1 MTRLRD
7 PDPNDIPE
15 DVARF
20 LADFPPDP
28 MFRMLA
34 HSPST
39 VQPFIGLAQALY
51 TSLELPVRARELA
64 ILTVAEGVR
73 CDFVFTQHVPLSR
86 NAGVDDAT
94 RELIKNGDH
103 VNSALSKHDRAVIQ
117 FAAEVVAGPRVS
129 DEVFAAAGEFLSS
142 RELVELLH
150 LCGYYWTFSRLCTV
164 LDVQL
169 TQMYTQLQ
177 EADGWA
183 GPERPADR
191 PPSGRGATR

>member
-1 MTRLRD
+1 MTRLQD
-7 PDPNDIPE
+7 PDPNDVPE

-28 MFRMLA
+28 MFKMLT

-39 VQPFIGLAQALY
+39 VRPFIGLAQALY

-103 VNSALSKHDRAVIQ
+103 THPALSKHDRAVIQ
-117 FAAEVVAGPRVS
+117 LAAEVVAGPRVS
-129 DEVFAAAGEFLSS
+129 DEVFAAAGEFLSA

-150 LCGYYWTFSRLCTV
+150 VCGYYWTFCRLCTV

-169 TQMYTQLQ
+169 TQMYAQLQ
-177 EADGWA
+177 GADGWT
-183 GPERPADR
+183 GE
-191 PPSGRGATR
+191 S

>member
-1 MTRLRD
+1 MTRLQD
-7 PDPNDIPE
+7 PDPNDVPE

-28 MFRMLA
+28 MFKMLT

-39 VQPFIGLAQALY
+39 VRPFIGLAQALY
-51 TSLELPVRARELA
+51 TSLELPVRERELA

-103 VNSALSKHDRAVIQ
+103 THPALSKHDRAVIQ
-117 FAAEVVAGPRVS
+117 LAAEVVAGPRVS
-129 DEVFAAAGEFLSS
+129 DEVFAAAGEFLSA

-150 LCGYYWTFSRLCTV
+150 VCGYYWTFCRLCTA

-169 TQMYTQLQ
+169 TQMYAQLQ
-177 EADGWA
+177 GADGWT
-183 GPERPADR
+183 GE
-191 PPSGRGATR
+191 S